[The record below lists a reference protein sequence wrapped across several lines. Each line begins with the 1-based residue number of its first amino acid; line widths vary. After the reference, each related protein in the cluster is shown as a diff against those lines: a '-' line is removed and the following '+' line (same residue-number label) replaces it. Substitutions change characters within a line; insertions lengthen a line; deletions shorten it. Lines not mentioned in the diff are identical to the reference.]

1 MEIKG
6 KIVSVPPMQTGSSAK
21 GTWKKQEYI
30 LQTEE
35 QFPKKICFVVWGD
48 KIDEFAIRQDDS
60 VEVSIDIESRE
71 FNGRWYTDVKAWK
84 VVKKGAATGGRSGG
98 DVETDH
104 DLSLPA
110 SAGRQAGIPLP
121 PVPDDVMDDMPF

>member
-6 KIVSVPPMQTGSSAK
+6 KIISILPLATGTSAK

-30 LQTEE
+30 LQTTE

-48 KIDEFAIRQDDS
+48 KIDEYALKTNDS

-84 VVKKGAATGGRSGG
+84 VVKESRGAVQQDDSF
-98 DVETDH
+98 
-104 DLSLPA
+104 P
-110 SAGRQAGIPLP
+110 PLP
-121 PVPDDVMDDMPF
+121 PVPPEPMDPGTGENMADDLPF

>member
-84 VVKKGAATGGRSGG
+84 VVKKGAGASNEPGGY
-98 DVETDH
+98 
-104 DLSLPA
+104 
-110 SAGRQAGIPLP
+110 QAPGMPLP

>member
-6 KIVSVPPMQTGSSAK
+6 KIISVLPLQTGSSAK
-21 GTWKKQEYI
+21 GQWKKQEFI

-35 QFPKKICFVVWGD
+35 QYPKKICFNAWGD
-48 KIDEFAIRQDDS
+48 KIDEFAIRADDS

-84 VVKKGAATGGRSGG
+84 VVKKGAPGAAAQGGY
-98 DVETDH
+98 
-104 DLSLPA
+104 
-110 SAGRQAGIPLP
+110 QAPEMPLP

>member
-6 KIVSVPPMQTGSSAK
+6 KIISILPLATGTSAK

-30 LQTEE
+30 LQTTE

-48 KIDEFAIRQDDS
+48 KIDEYALKTNDS

-71 FNGRWYTDVKAWK
+71 FNGRWYTDVKA
-84 VVKKGAATGGRSGG
+84 
-98 DVETDH
+98 
-104 DLSLPA
+104 
-110 SAGRQAGIPLP
+110 
-121 PVPDDVMDDMPF
+121 